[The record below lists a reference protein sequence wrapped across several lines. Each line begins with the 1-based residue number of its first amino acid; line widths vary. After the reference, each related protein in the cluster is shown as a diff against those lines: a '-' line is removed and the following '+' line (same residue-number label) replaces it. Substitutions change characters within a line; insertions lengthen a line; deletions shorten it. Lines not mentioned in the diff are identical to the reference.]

1 MARFHGRVG
10 YGESTESESGSG
22 IWADV
27 ITEREYVGDV
37 IQVRRGLD
45 SSADYNTTLTVQN
58 IISIVADA
66 YANDRFFAIRYVEW
80 MGALWTVTDIQVQRP
95 RLLLSLGEVYN
106 GPRA

>member
-10 YGESTESESGSG
+10 YGESVETESGSG

-27 ITEREYVGDV
+27 ITEREYTGDV

-45 SSADYNTTLTVQN
+45 PTADYNTTLTVQN
-58 IISIVADA
+58 IISIVADD
-66 YANDRFFAIRYVEW
+66 YANDRFFAIRYVAW